1 MNLNTDIRYPLNAH
15 DFRLVD
21 RKVINGFKD
30 NSNLYPYVRGLT
42 FALAKK
48 PIGIA
53 ASSRAASGR
62 VRECPSNWPAG
73 I

>member
-1 MNLNTDIRYPLNAH
+1 MNLNTDIRYPLNAQ

-30 NSNLYPYVRGLT
+30 NSNLFPYVRGLT

-48 PIGIA
+48 PIGI
-53 ASSRAASGR
+53 
-62 VRECPSNWPAG
+62 
-73 I
+73 